1 MSAEKK
7 ISVTDH
13 AMETLREKILAG
25 EYRPGDKLPPEV
37 ALAEILGVGR
47 STVREAVRTLQ
58 AMGYVELKPGRGA
71 FVAEDNLRDRTE
83 NWFTV
88 NEDTLVDFRS
98 LRWMV
103 EPESAAIAAA
113 CRTEE
118 DMAGLQALTDCFSEE
133 SHRYAVSGDRGLT
146 PQLTRLDQEF
156 HTLLLRISGNMLL
169 TQLYGQIS
177 PLFRQYSIRAYTLSP
192 SSADKTDR
200 EHRQIAD
207 AVLAGDADGAR
218 KAMQAHLTAA
228 GEQME
233 GYAKG
238 SKGK

>member
-7 ISVTDH
+7 MSVADQ

-37 ALAEILGVGR
+37 ALTEILGVGR

-58 AMGYVELKPGRGA
+58 AMGYVELKPGSGA
-71 FVAEDNLRDRTE
+71 FVAEDNLRDRAE

-103 EPESAAIAAA
+103 EPESAALAAA
-113 CRTEE
+113 CRTEK
-118 DMAGLQALTDCFSEE
+118 DMAVLQALTDRFSEE
-133 SHRYAVSGDRGLT
+133 SHRYAASGDRGLT
-146 PQLTRLDQEF
+146 PQLTRLDQQF
-156 HTLLLRISGNMLL
+156 HTLLLRSSGNMLL
-169 TQLYGQIS
+169 TQMYGQIA
-177 PLFRQYSIRAYTLSP
+177 PLFRQYSIRAFTLRP
-192 SSADKTDR
+192 SSADQTAR
-200 EHRQIAD
+200 EHRRIAD

-218 KAMQAHLTAA
+218 EAMRAHLTAA
-228 GEQME
+228 GELME
-233 GYAKG
+233 GYARG
-238 SKGK
+238 SKK